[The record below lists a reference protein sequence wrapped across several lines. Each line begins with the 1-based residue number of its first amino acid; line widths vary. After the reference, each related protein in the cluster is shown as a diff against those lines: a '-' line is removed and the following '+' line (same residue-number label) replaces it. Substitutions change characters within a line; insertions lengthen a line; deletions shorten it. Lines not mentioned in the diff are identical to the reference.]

1 MERSFTIVVYDK
13 NDKYS
18 SFPLVASSP
27 DINLCIKE
35 AIKNCKD
42 KGLTTEF
49 VYFPNAKS
57 SEKYWSY
64 SDNNFNLFSS

>member
-13 NDKYS
+13 NDKYTS
-18 SFPLVASSP
+18 VPLVASSP
-27 DINLCIKE
+27 DITLCIEE
-35 AIKNCKD
+35 AIKSCKD

-57 SEKYWSY
+57 SEKYRSY
-64 SDNNFNLFSS
+64 SDNSFNLFSS